1 MNKYQRVNA
10 KCKSILFSFK
20 SIGNSLFSSSK
31 IIVVVLGRI
40 CVVPFCETSHIVIVA
55 VWARTNFREIRC
67 FTFKLPQCHRLQIC
81 PRHQNLGAS
90 INDNAATKVIKKAR
104 ASKKPD
110 WGLIVESEMPLEES
124 LEKVCESHYFEPKL
138 SHSATFC
145 QLPQTCALCTLCIV
159 SSEMKKSQKT

>member
-10 KCKSILFSFK
+10 KCTTILFSFK

-31 IIVVVLGRI
+31 IIVVVLRRI

-67 FTFKLPQCHRLQIC
+67 FTFKLPQCHRPQLC

-90 INDNAATKVIKKAR
+90 INDNAATKVIKRQGHQKR
-104 ASKKPD
+104 FD
-110 WGLIVESEMPLEES
+110 VWGLIVKSEMPLEES
-124 LEKVCESHYFEPKL
+124 LEKVCESRYFEPKL

-145 QLPQTCALCTLCIV
+145 QLPQTCALHVV